1 MIKVEKVCNRRTF
14 DIQDGEIAKKLE
26 EKLNEIVGNGGKIMQ
41 ILEVGDNYT
50 TNHYTVIYDDRRNK
64 V

>member
-1 MIKVEKVCNRRTF
+1 MIKVEKVHGTSFNSNDADER
-14 DIQDGEIAKKLE
+14 LE
-26 EKLNEIVGNGGKIMQ
+26 ERLNEIVGDGGKIMQ
-41 ILEVGDNYT
+41 ILEVGDNYI